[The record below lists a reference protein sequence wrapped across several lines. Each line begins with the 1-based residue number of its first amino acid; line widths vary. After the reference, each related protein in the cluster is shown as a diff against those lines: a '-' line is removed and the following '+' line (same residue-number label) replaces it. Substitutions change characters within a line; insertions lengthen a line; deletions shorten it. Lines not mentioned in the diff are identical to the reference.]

1 MTEEQKVQL
10 NEAPASVNFY
20 GVTAAGWNI
29 QVTLRDSD
37 EMHLMA
43 RFADLVKWLE
53 SKQVHPKPVG
63 QQPAGGGNGH
73 SVPPPPAP
81 VSQPAKPANPLA
93 VKEQV
98 EGVGAYDGVFDA
110 SELVGTMAGGK
121 TYWKVKG
128 GQFTKFGVTVWPEV
142 LKDAGLATDLDPMQ
156 VYSLQGY
163 KAFYVTKD
171 EGKPDKVV
179 KLEK

>member
-1 MTEEQKVQL
+1 MVPEELLERFRTLSLERIGRVEAMWNGLVQ
-10 NEAPASVNFY
+10 NVDSEE
-20 GVTAAGWNI
+20 TARQI
-29 QVTLRDSD
+29 SRDVHTLKGD
-37 EMHLMA
+37 A
-43 RFADLVKWLE
+43 AI
-53 SKQVHPKPVG
+53 
-63 QQPAGGGNGH
+63 
-73 SVPPPPAP
+73 
-81 VSQPAKPANPLA
+81 
-93 VKEQV
+93 
-98 EGVGAYDGVFDA
+98 VGATEVHILCQKLEDLILLAEDLHYDISEDF
-110 SELVGTMAGGK
+110 ELVVTMAGGK